1 MRCSSPV
8 TPRMIYGDLDTEYHV
23 TVSGGRSD
31 RKRKRISY
39 SLIVTPPDGPTRVV
53 PVGQAA
59 ITVGRSPATSI
70 RVSEEGV
77 SRQHCVITPSG
88 GRLMLLDQGSTNG
101 TYLNGARVQQ
111 ARLGHGDIVRI
122 GSTKIRVEALSET
135 PDDLSL
141 TPTYPAPA
149 ITTATKATPRWCFDL
164 VGRLAGRLARSV
176 GAMSAAGLILDTLF
190 DAFPVDRAYI
200 LMVRQGTRDLE
211 VDVLANKSRHPA
223 SGELDLVIPELVL
236 EAMHRN
242 PSLVGAAEA
251 TPAVAAAVR
260 KRYSGPLLATPLR
273 QGNRISGA
281 LYLDALTMPEWSR
294 SEDMLAL
301 LSVIGDIASL
311 ALSRSRLQA
320 ELLSEQRLSEARRSG
335 TDREGGEGVSDIER
349 IRADQEL
356 ELAARLEEV
365 HQVSETQANLA
376 RGLVHD
382 VRSIASVIRSN
393 IELAGRELPAEAMAA
408 TALREAAHY
417 GRNLVEL
424 AEDIATLSQLQE
436 GAQVLHT
443 ERVDVGTLIEE
454 TVAVWAD
461 HAADRGILMSRV
473 MPTPLIVVVDRT
485 ILGRVLGHLI
495 GNSLRSAADGGRVL
509 ITARASAHTVDIVVN
524 DSDSDQPLEVLATAS
539 QGAEPS
545 EEDARHQSVGID
557 FCRMAI
563 EAHGGSLRVEGR
575 EGEPSRYVITL
586 PGALHVS
593 RGGPATMEQDT
604 RVTPAPHGKVTP
616 HLGSETEPGE

>member
-1 MRCSSPV
+1 
-8 TPRMIYGDLDTEYHV
+8 
-23 TVSGGRSD
+23 
-31 RKRKRISY
+31 
-39 SLIVTPPDGPTRVV
+39 
-53 PVGQAA
+53 
-59 ITVGRSPATSI
+59 
-70 RVSEEGV
+70 
-77 SRQHCVITPSG
+77 
-88 GRLMLLDQGSTNG
+88 
-101 TYLNGARVQQ
+101 
-111 ARLGHGDIVRI
+111 
-122 GSTKIRVEALSET
+122 
-135 PDDLSL
+135 
-141 TPTYPAPA
+141 
-149 ITTATKATPRWCFDL
+149 
-164 VGRLAGRLARSV
+164 
-176 GAMSAAGLILDTLF
+176 
-190 DAFPVDRAYI
+190 
-200 LMVRQGTRDLE
+200 MVRQGTRDLE
-211 VDVLANKSRHPA
+211 VDILANKSRHPA
-223 SGELDLVIPELVL
+223 SGELDLAIPELVL

-242 PSLVGAAEA
+242 PSLVGAVEA

-311 ALSRSRLQA
+311 ALNRARLQA
-320 ELLSEQRLSEARRSG
+320 ELLSEQRMSEARRSG
-335 TDREGGEGVSDIER
+335 TGQVGGEGESIH
-349 IRADQEL
+349 ADHEL
-356 ELAARLEEV
+356 ELAARLEEA

-408 TALREAAHY
+408 AALREAAHY

-454 TVAVWAD
+454 TVAAWAD
-461 HAADRGILMSRV
+461 HAADRGILTSRV

-545 EEDARHQSVGID
+545 EEDARHQSVWID
-557 FCRMAI
+557 FCRVAI

-575 EGEPSRYVITL
+575 EGEPSRYIITL
-586 PGALHVS
+586 PGALHVA

-604 RVTPAPHGKVTP
+604 CVTPAPHGNVTP
-616 HLGSETEPGE
+616 HLGSETEPGK